1 MDQKILEIK
10 KKELREILACT
21 NKEQREKWL
30 REYALE
36 EGRRIGKEEG
46 YADYLLEVYAEKFVE
61 GYLIGIEIG
70 IKKGRVED
78 CEDFNKEYVLKLNK
92 LGVSLEKISL
102 YLDISI
108 EECRRTL
115 VT

>member
-36 EGRRIGKEEG
+36 EGRRIGKEKG
-46 YADYLLEVYAEKFVE
+46 YADYRVEMFAGKFVE
-61 GYLIGIEIG
+61 GYLEGFEEEN
-70 IKKGRVED
+70 KK
-78 CEDFNKEYVLKLNK
+78 NVLNMHKLN
-92 LGVSLEKISL
+92 VPVERISL
-102 YLDISI
+102 YLNIPIEEVKDILSI
-108 EECRRTL
+108 E
-115 VT
+115 